1 MLFLCI
7 PLPHSIVMSLFTI
20 LTDGSGRAEEDR
32 HYECR
37 TCGENLTADDTSCP
51 LCGGDV
57 AMYTL

>member
-1 MLFLCI
+1 
-7 PLPHSIVMSLFTI
+7 MSLFTI
-20 LTDGSGRAEEDR
+20 LTDGSGRADEDR